1 MRFLFVCS
9 HQIQNLIPL
18 FTELNK
24 KKGLNFKV
32 LFWEKLSEHH
42 YDNDFKQ
49 KINFNINFYENYNF
63 HSLSIE
69 KDSTLN
75 FFSFKN
81 HLRIII
87 KLSNFLIKQDYDVVL
102 FYGYYPA
109 HIISAIISKILGKKT
124 IIRSISYNLGKKNI
138 LKKIL
143 RNFYYRFANLFFDEF
158 WSVCKLNTDF
168 YLNFG
173 VDKKKITLI
182 NSSQI
187 TKQFVY
193 KNNEDEL
200 LNKEKTL
207 KSINLSKEKKIILY
221 SGKFNK
227 KKRPLFLIEAFN
239 NSKLTDE
246 WCLLLSGGGGFYH
259 NDVLKLLEKNN
270 SNKVKYIGYRD
281 LKEMVN
287 LYNLSDIV
295 VLPSDYGETHGNTLM
310 EAIQFGCALIVSDR
324 VGLHHE
330 ITKEELGLVFKAD
343 NKSELSNHFEILTKD
358 VDLLNKYKENGIKF
372 SKNIK
377 PDFVADKIFET
388 LNK

>member
-87 KLSNFLIKQDYDVVL
+87 KLLNFLIKQDYDVVL

-168 YLNFG
+168 YVNFG